1 VNAAET
7 FTEAKANCMEWV
19 TDRDPFGDKSLPN
32 VARNISI
39 SYDRQV
45 KFLGP
50 RQIAVQS
57 SGSTVSSPLFPSD
70 IEVVCATDTGDE
82 VSVTT
87 TDFVTQIWDSGL
99 QNKIGPPLDEKHLF
113 KANDAADYT
122 RWVKLHPSGRYA
134 LSVSTFWNP
143 PTWAEAWLSLWDRQT
158 GLPLM
163 DRQNFSGPVRPEGT
177 DFELDRSQTIIRF
190 SPKMSDE
197 KVRPSWHL
205 QIVPSRPSYVW
216 LADLAEALG
225 GIALNSRNMPEPVA
239 NRSSKLEAGMNAL
252 VTFRAKAAAEAEARA
267 KAQQA
272 EKE

>member
-1 VNAAET
+1 
-7 FTEAKANCMEWV
+7 M
-19 TDRDPFGDKSLPN
+19 DG
-32 VARNISI
+32 
-39 SYDRQV
+39 Q
-45 KFLGP
+45 
-50 RQIAVQS
+50 
-57 SGSTVSSPLFPSD
+57 
-70 IEVVCATDTGDE
+70 
-82 VSVTT
+82 
-87 TDFVTQIWDSGL
+87 L
-99 QNKIGPPLDEKHLF
+99 QNKIGPPLDEKRLF